1 MSAKDRL
8 QIILITYNRAKF
20 VKQTFDR
27 FFYEGSPVYDY
38 DFLVLDNNSSDNT
51 AEVVAEF
58 AKTHPNIKYSKNRYN
73 LGISGNIA
81 KAMEIAE
88 KDYVW
93 IIGDDDKFDFS
104 NWGEVEQA
112 ISNNEEIIIVSRY
125 GIPDG
130 CENNIPMQVGML
142 TFITGGIYKTSL
154 YNDTTMR
161 NTFDNIFTLFPHLVP
176 VMQAIND
183 NKKMYVVRKAIS
195 ANGMDEEEKDCSY
208 VRGYQNENLCLRTRT
223 MNWWIGYANI
233 CQMIKDKDLAY
244 KVFLNGVNGICGSEE
259 NLVRDIETYFS
270 KDLLMQ
276 VVDVYQALP
285 KSSVAAKGIKKVIL
299 RKYFPNYLFRKT
311 STPETRNIKLFNG
324 LIDLTFK
331 KRKKK

>member
-1 MSAKDRL
+1 MSVKDKL

-20 VKQTFDR
+20 VQKTFNR
-27 FFYEGSPVYDY
+27 FFYEGSPLYDY
-38 DFLVLDNNSSDNT
+38 DFLVLDNNSTDNT
-51 AEVVAEF
+51 AEVVKEF
-58 AKTHPNIKYSKNRYN
+58 SKTHPNVKYSKNRYN

-81 KAMEIAE
+81 KAMEVAD
-88 KDYVW
+88 KNYVW

-112 ISNNEEIIIVSRY
+112 INNNEEIIIVSRY

-154 YNDTTMR
+154 YTDTVMR

-176 VMQAIND
+176 VMHAINQ
-183 NKKMYVVRKAIS
+183 NKKIYVVKKAIS

-208 VRGYQNENLCLRTRT
+208 VRGYQNEDLCLRTRS
-223 MNWWIGYANI
+223 MNWWIGYANV

-244 KVFLNGVNGICGSEE
+244 KVFLNGVNGICGSEKS
-259 NLVRDIETYFS
+259 LVSACRKYFS

-276 VVDVYQALP
+276 LADVYQALP
-285 KSSVAAKGIKKVIL
+285 ENSVGARGIKDIIL
-299 RKYFPNYLFRKT
+299 KYYFHKYFFLKISDEKRRTFRF
-311 STPETRNIKLFNG
+311 FNG
-324 LIDLTFK
+324 LIKFTIK
-331 KRKKK
+331 KRK